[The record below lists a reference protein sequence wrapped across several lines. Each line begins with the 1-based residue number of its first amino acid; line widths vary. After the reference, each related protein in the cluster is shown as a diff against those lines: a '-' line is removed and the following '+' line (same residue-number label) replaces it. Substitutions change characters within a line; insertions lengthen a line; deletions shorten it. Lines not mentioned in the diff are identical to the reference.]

1 MKRKRFLRQA
11 QDLRKNKYYI
21 NPEAVL
27 DLHGFTK
34 KEAAEAFFE
43 FLDESKEKDFKKIKI
58 ITGQGW
64 HNKDFQSILKPFIEE
79 ILNEEGYSYSDAKIS
94 DGGRGALVVNL

>member
-1 MKRKRFLRQA
+1 MRRAKV
-11 QDLRKNKYYI
+11 KNKYYI

-34 KEAAEAFFE
+34 KEAQEAFFE
-43 FLDESKEKDFKKIKI
+43 FLDEVREKGLKKIKI

-64 HNKDFQSILKPFIEE
+64 HNEDFQSILKPFIEE
-79 ILNEEGYSYSDAKIS
+79 ILDEENYSYSDAKIN
-94 DGGRGALVVNL
+94 DGGRGAIIVNL

>member
-1 MKRKRFLRQA
+1 MKRKRI
-11 QDLRKNKYYI
+11 KNKNYI

-34 KEAAEAFFE
+34 KEAEEAFCS
-43 FLDESKEKDFKKIKI
+43 FLEESRERGFKKIKI

-64 HNKDFQSILKPFIEE
+64 HNKDFQSILKPFIEN
-79 ILNEEGYSYSDAKIS
+79 ILKEENYSYSDAKIN
-94 DGGRGALVVNL
+94 DGGSGAIIVNL

>member
-1 MKRKRFLRQA
+1 MKRKRI
-11 QDLRKNKYYI
+11 KNKNYI

-34 KEAAEAFFE
+34 KEAEEAFFE
-43 FLDESKEKDFKKIKI
+43 FLDESQEKGFKKIKI

-64 HNKDFQSILKPFIEE
+64 HNKDFQSVLKPFVEE
-79 ILNEEGYSYSDAKIS
+79 ILNKEGYPYSDAKIN
-94 DGGRGALVVNL
+94 DGGRGALIVDL